1 MFSSYAFVDEQFLD
15 LVKLS
20 TDPCAFRPSCFAPL
34 VDVSSAIFDVIQCA
48 QNARF
53 TNMERHTTMPLGY
66 PLQTSSNVFKW
77 SLPELIAL
85 CEEQIHVFAQ
95 LQEGYFASNMIKYHS
110 NVLAAICLQ
119 HSILFCEDT
128 ADQQEKDWE

>member
-1 MFSSYAFVDEQFLD
+1 MISSYAFVDEQFLD

-34 VDVSSAIFDVIQCA
+34 VDVSSAIFDVIQRA
-48 QNARF
+48 ENARF
-53 TNMERHTTMPLGY
+53 ANMVRHSTMPVGY
-66 PLQTSSNVFKW
+66 ALKTSPNVLKW

-85 CEEQIHVFAQ
+85 CEEQMHVFAQ
-95 LQEGYFASNMIKYHS
+95 LQEDYFASNMIS
-110 NVLAAICLQ
+110 TRIAAICLP
-119 HSILFCEDT
+119 SSDLILRRH